1 MARILNLHP
10 ILNQDDQQASALTQF
25 GIARPMV
32 VIWIKHGCAGV
43 VHKYKTGP
51 TSLCAV
57 REVGCHRL
65 GLVAVGGVGDHVQHL
80 GCVVDE
86 PLQMGVHLSS
96 VQEDRSFVPVN
107 IRKSGNGIWK

>member
-32 VIWIKHGCAGV
+32 VIWIKHGCAEAV
-43 VHKYKTGP
+43 KNTKLIPPHYA
-51 TSLCAV
+51 LV

-65 GLVAVGGVGDHVQHL
+65 SLMAGGGVGDHVQHL
-80 GCVVDE
+80 GRAVVE
-86 PLQMGVHLSS
+86 PLQLGVH
-96 VQEDRSFVPVN
+96 
-107 IRKSGNGIWK
+107 